1 VVDSPRLEG
10 VVTMFWQNRKVL
22 AAGHTGLRRAG
33 SSFGSSGWRAD
44 ICGLALQP
52 PTIPNLFEEPT

>member
-1 VVDSPRLEG
+1 
-10 VVTMFWQNRKVL
+10 MFWQNRKVL
-22 AAGHTGLRRAG
+22 AAGHTGLRRA
-33 SSFGSSGWRAD
+33 GSSGWRAD